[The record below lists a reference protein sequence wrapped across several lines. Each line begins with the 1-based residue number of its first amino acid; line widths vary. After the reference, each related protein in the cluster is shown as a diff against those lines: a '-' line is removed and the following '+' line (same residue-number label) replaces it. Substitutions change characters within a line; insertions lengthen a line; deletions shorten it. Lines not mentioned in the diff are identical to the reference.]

1 MNGLNRGLFCVTSPP
16 PAIIYAVI
24 YDEAIMKQFMTLSS
38 EYYVFL
44 SVLIM
49 KNNTKIKVPN
59 VSDIIAWNTPFASYV
74 GLIFIDSLPID
85 KKNIAKAPKIA
96 PANCP
101 SKYMNP
107 FNLLFPKFEFFLNI
121 SATVTAGLKCA
132 PVIFTANKLITQY
145 PKNYPAKFPAIK
157 K

>member
-59 VSDIIAWNTPFASYV
+59 VSDIIA
-74 GLIFIDSLPID
+74 
-85 KKNIAKAPKIA
+85 
-96 PANCP
+96 
-101 SKYMNP
+101 
-107 FNLLFPKFEFFLNI
+107 
-121 SATVTAGLKCA
+121 
-132 PVIFTANKLITQY
+132 
-145 PKNYPAKFPAIK
+145 
-157 K
+157 